1 MITMKDII
9 LEGNSTLRTPAEEIA
24 FPISEELKALGQEML
39 EFLKNSQDAELAE
52 QYQLRAGVGLA
63 APQLDISKRMVAVH
77 IPNADDDETG
87 EPILSSIMINP
98 KVVSHSVQSACLSEG
113 EGCLSVN
120 RDVPGYVP
128 RHTRIT
134 VTYLD
139 LNGEEQKIRLKNYS
153 AIVVQH
159 EIDHINGIMF
169 YDHINKE
176 DPFHLDENVSILS

>member
-9 LEGNSTLRTPAEEIA
+9 LEGNPTLRTPAEEIT
-24 FPISEELKALGQEML
+24 FPISEDLKTLGQEML
-39 EFLKNSQDAELAE
+39 EFLKNSQDSELAE

-77 IPNADDDETG
+77 IPNADDDEG
-87 EPILSSIMINP
+87 EPILSTIMINP
-98 KVVSHSVQSACLSEG
+98 KVVSHSVQSACLAEG

-139 LNGEEQKIRLKNYS
+139 LNGEEQKLRLKNYS

-169 YDHINKE
+169 YDRKKSLE
-176 DPFHLDENVSILS
+176 SC

>member
-1 MITMKDII
+1 
-9 LEGNSTLRTPAEEIA
+9 EGI
-24 FPISEELKALGQEML
+24 
-39 EFLKNSQDAELAE
+39 
-52 QYQLRAGVGLA
+52 
-63 APQLDISKRMVAVH
+63 H
-77 IPNADDDETG
+77 
-87 EPILSSIMINP
+87 
-98 KVVSHSVQSACLSEG
+98 
-113 EGCLSVN
+113 SVN
-120 RDVPGYVP
+120 RDDPGYVP

>member
-9 LEGNSTLRTPAEEIA
+9 LEGNLTLRTPAEEIT
-24 FPISEELKALGQEML
+24 FPISEDLKTLAQEML
-39 EFLKNSQDAELAE
+39 EFLKNSQDSELAE

-63 APQLDISKRMVAVH
+63 APQLDVSKRMVAVH
-77 IPNADDDETG
+77 IPNADDDEG
-87 EPILSSIMINP
+87 EPILSTIMINP
-98 KVVSHSVQSACLSEG
+98 KVVSHSVQSACLAEG

-134 VTYLD
+134 VTFLD
-139 LNGEEQKIRLKNYS
+139 LNGEEQKLRLKNYS